1 MAMDLT
7 YVLRGYQLTNTARVI
22 YGLLDGLSQASARN
36 GKSYTYI
43 SRASI
48 AKRVGV
54 CEKTVRNCLKQLN
67 AVGLITE
74 KRMGRGLNNHIFVFS
89 PKQPQEEKQKSV
101 EAANHSI
108 YPLQVQ
114 SRAVK
119 NPSVYTNTEKVITY
133 TIDKSIYPANEDIA
147 PTAQIKNSV
156 SSRKGKPTNKRP
168 RVNVEEKQ
176 KAKKRYKEYLVRKWR
191 IEEDKHS
198 LFEDLDEYKAIQK
211 VIDLISNV
219 MSSKGKI
226 MVNGSL
232 ILPSQWWYVVK
243 EISVRTIQ
251 ELLFKLESARNIK
264 NYRAYLLA
272 AIYNAALQETLEK
285 PWYNTVY

>member
-1 MAMDLT
+1 MAMDLA
-7 YVLRGYQLTNTARVI
+7 YVLRGYRLTNTARVI

-36 GKSYTYI
+36 GKPYTYI

-48 AKRVGV
+48 AERVGV
-54 CEKTVRNCLKQLN
+54 CEKTVRTCLKSLKSC
-67 AVGLITE
+67 GLIAE
-74 KRMGRGLNNHIFVFS
+74 KRVGRGLNNHIFVFS
-89 PKQPQEEKQKSV
+89 PKQPQEEKQKKV
-101 EAANHSI
+101 ETADHSI
-108 YPLQVQ
+108 YH
-114 SRAVK
+114 SRTVK
-119 NPSVYTNTEKVITY
+119 NAVLYTNTKKVITN

-156 SSRKGKPTNKRP
+156 SSRKGKQTNKRP
-168 RVNVEEKQ
+168 RVNIEEKQ
-176 KAKKRYKEYLVRKWR
+176 KAKKRYKEFLIRKWR
-191 IEEDKHS
+191 IEEDKFS
-198 LFEDLDEYKAIQK
+198 LFDDIDEYKAIEK
-211 VIDLISNV
+211 IIELISNV

-251 ELLFKLESARNIK
+251 ELLFKLESARNVK

-272 AIYNAALQETLEK
+272 AIYNSALEETLQK
-285 PWYNTVY
+285 PWYNTAY